1 MTAFW
6 FISPMMCLIIRLY
19 LNHQNKLREKTLGL
33 AEQNGGQEQGSESE
47 EDARGGFLGDM
58 ADRENL
64 RFVYPL

>member
-1 MTAFW
+1 
-6 FISPMMCLIIRLY
+6 MMCLIIRLY

-33 AEQNGGQEQGSESE
+33 GEQEQDGGQEQGSESE

-58 ADRENL
+58 TDRENL